1 MEVWVQR
8 QGYNMNYGIWL
19 TQEEKIQGRFDTK
32 DVDDYYITSKERY
45 NDWKWLNVI
54 TTYGT
59 KTIRFYTD
67 DKEFGNKYTTFHGI
81 EPDTVGKQPLRV
93 DANPLTL
100 NNKINGNFTG
110 YKKYNNVW

>member
-1 MEVWVQR
+1 
-8 QGYNMNYGIWL
+8 MNYGIWL